1 MNDTEKLYT
10 VSYNYKIK
18 VYGDRARHLVLVT
31 VYQLVEAASFPL
43 TNACLNSIV
52 KTSQMH
58 YLPPPKNPQLLT
70 IYGISTL
77 RKFLISWPEIY
88 SWGFMTTWLK
98 YIFSLYVISVNSETN
113 L

>member
-58 YLPPPKNPQLLT
+58 YLPPPQKPPTFNYIWDFYTQKVFN
-70 IYGISTL
+70 I
-77 RKFLISWPEIY
+77 
-88 SWGFMTTWLK
+88 MT
-98 YIFSLYVISVNSETN
+98 
-113 L
+113 